1 MKKANSKQLT
11 ALQRA
16 DLEALAA
23 LPDDQIDLRDMPE
36 ITDWSGAKRGV
47 FYRPL
52 KQQITLRLD
61 ADIVTWFR
69 KHAPKGAGY
78 QTNINLAL
86 REHVAR
92 KDRKTG

>member
-1 MKKANSKQLT
+1 MRKANSKRLSAT
-11 ALQRA
+11 VRA
-16 DLEALAA
+16 ELEALKA
-23 LPDDQIDLRDMPE
+23 LPDDQIDTSDMPE

-61 ADIVTWFR
+61 SDIVTWFR

-86 REHVAR
+86 REHVTR
-92 KDRKTG
+92 KDRKAS